1 MIFKSKEKKNQKKRK
16 RKMPEKFKIVM
27 GYNGADVP
35 TRYYLGK
42 KQVSKIEFAKEMLR
56 RNKI

>member
-1 MIFKSKEKKNQKKRK
+1 MT
-16 RKMPEKFKIVM
+16 EKFKIVM

-42 KQVSKIEFAKEMLR
+42 KEVSKIDFAKEMLR